1 MVKPN
6 IFGGEKERKIVV
18 FFVGVFGAI
27 SFSLFVANFE
37 AKKSAYF
44 WRGKTA
50 ISVAEKAGE
59 FWANFGVEFS
69 RLGTRHGK

>member
-1 MVKPN
+1 MAFFGV
-6 IFGGEKERKIVV
+6 IFV
-18 FFVGVFGAI
+18 AI

-59 FWANFGVEFS
+59 FWANFGVDFS
-69 RLGTRHGK
+69 RLGTRQGKQLI